1 MGEYKFTCGCSEVCF
16 SFNNKKVGSSNRKFC
31 NGAIMNRFYRK
42 GVLNG
47 ISRTVD
53 SSGKLSSFGRWTKGC
68 KVGTWWER
76 VEGDGWVIS
85 NSKTEQKIFLYPDH
99 STALMGKIHMPSC
112 VSRSSLTICDV
123 VSLNSEFGILVPVL
137 RDTGLV
143 LPVGEGISDTVK
155 GCPDVS
161 DPYED
166 TTVEVME
173 SLIPGAGKGL
183 FAKED
188 VEAGKVIAYFAGV
201 VEEGLEN
208 DKSEYSI
215 TWIDGARLNIPEEL
229 LGSYKSSK
237 VISTFQFNVM
247 ILYKKILGPHGMS
260 QFFPKLRV
268 LLGKPPKI
276 RQNSSCE
283 NSKSC

>member
-1 MGEYKFTCGCSEVCF
+1 MRET
-16 SFNNKKVGSSNRKFC
+16 N
-31 NGAIMNRFYRK
+31 
-42 GVLNG
+42 
-47 ISRTVD
+47 
-53 SSGKLSSFGRWTKGC
+53 
-68 KVGTWWER
+68 
-76 VEGDGWVIS
+76 
-85 NSKTEQKIFLYPDH
+85 NSKTDHDLGVVQNQTAFLQKHDI
-99 STALMGKIHMPSC
+99 S
-112 VSRSSLTICDV
+112 
-123 VSLNSEFGILVPVL
+123 
-137 RDTGLV
+137 
-143 LPVGEGISDTVK
+143 GISDTVK

-188 VEAGKVIAYFAGV
+188 VEAGRVIAYFAGV

-237 VISTFQFNVM
+237 VISTFQFKVM
-247 ILYKKILGPHGMS
+247 ILYKIFRATWHVTVFPQTASTLGQATQDS
-260 QFFPKLRV
+260 AEFEL
-268 LLGKPPKI
+268 
-276 RQNSSCE
+276 
-283 NSKSC
+283 